1 MNERKKRKIVFP
13 PPTAGEVFYIF
24 LYKKIYLRRG
34 KKSYHKKRNDVFQNQ
49 ILFLKLLTT
58 KCCRIQRCLLRIYT
72 YYNIFVGKFNWS
84 FYYIM
89 NNTYIHIIYTKN
101 EKIQLHLN
109 NTHILCTMV
118 LHFSDEIH
126 NECKLNNSR
135 KV

>member
-34 KKSYHKKRNDVFQNQ
+34 KKYFHKKRNDVFQNQ

-58 KCCRIQRCLLRIYT
+58 KWCRIQRC
-72 YYNIFVGKFNWS
+72 FCV
-84 FYYIM
+84 
-89 NNTYIHIIYTKN
+89 YIHIIIYLLVNSIGVFIILWILYTYNIYKKW
-101 EKIQLHLN
+101 KIQLHLN
-109 NTHILCTMV
+109 NTHISCTMV

-135 KV
+135 